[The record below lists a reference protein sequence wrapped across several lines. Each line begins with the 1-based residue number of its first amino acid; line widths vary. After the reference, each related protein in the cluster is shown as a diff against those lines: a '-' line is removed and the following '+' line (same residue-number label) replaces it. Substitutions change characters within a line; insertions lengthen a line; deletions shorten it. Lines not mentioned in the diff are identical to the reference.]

1 MGLIGFL
8 ALAANVASM
17 LILLKYKE
25 GDANVKSVWLC
36 WHNDAIGNTAVM
48 LAALGVSSMTS
59 GSPDVVAEAILA
71 SLFLNSASK
80 ILRPALDEWRST
92 HAAR

>member
-17 LILLKYKE
+17 LIQ

-36 WHNDAIGNTAVM
+36 WHNDAIGNTVVM

-59 GSPDVVAEAILA
+59 ASPDVVAEAILA